1 MSARARVHELLRE
14 ELRQRAPLTLNLWH
28 LLGGL
33 TLWLLFVEITTGILL
48 MVYYRPTADEAYE
61 SVLYIL
67 NDVQLGWVIHGIHR
81 WGAQLLIL
89 LVLVHLLRVYF
100 QEAYRERELNWVI
113 GVLLLL
119 VIGAFA
125 FTGTLLVWDQ
135 RAFWGIDAVRRVI
148 AGVPLVGRA
157 ILYFL
162 WGGTELD
169 AGALLR
175 FYVFHV
181 GLLPWV
187 AVGLVMAHLYLV
199 SRQGLFSTVTLGSSS
214 PSPPS
219 PLPSEGEGSTGV
231 RGEERSHE
239 TYTDVV
245 LRGLI
250 LVVLSFG
257 VLLTLTVIFPVELSG
272 RADPLAYQSVKPP
285 WYFLP
290 AYGLLR
296 LVPKAAGVALAGVGV
311 LGLFVT
317 PWLGRNSWIAW
328 GLGMLG
334 IGAVA
339 LLAAYGWR
347 W

>member
-1 MSARARVHELLRE
+1 MDARARVSELLRA
-14 ELRQRAPLTLNLWH
+14 ELRRQAPANLNLWH

-33 TLWLLFVEITTGILL
+33 ILFLLFVEITTGILL
-48 MVYYRPTADEAYE
+48 MIYYRPSVDEAYE
-61 SVLYIL
+61 SVLYIM
-67 NDVQLGWVIHGIHR
+67 NDVQLGWLIHGIHR

-89 LVLVHLLRVYF
+89 FVVVHLLRVYF
-100 QEAYRERELNWVI
+100 HEAYRERELNWVI

-135 RAFWGIDAVRRVI
+135 KAFWGTDAVRRVI

-162 WGGTELD
+162 WGSTELD

-187 AVGLVMAHLYLV
+187 AIGLIAIHLYLV
-199 SRQGLFSTVTLGSSS
+199 SRQGLFHQ
-214 PSPPS
+214 
-219 PLPSEGEGSTGV
+219 TGITAPAQTC
-231 RGEERSHE
+231 G
-239 TYTDVV
+239 DVV

-250 LVVLSFG
+250 CVVLSFG
-257 VLLTLTVIFPVELSG
+257 LVLTLAVIFPVELSG
-272 RADPLAYQSVKPP
+272 RADPLMYQNVKPA

-290 AYGLLR
+290 AYGLLK
-296 LVPKAAGVALAGVGV
+296 LAPKAAGVALAGVGV
-311 LGLFVT
+311 LGLLAA
-317 PWLGRNSWIAW
+317 PWLGRKSWAAW

-334 IGAVA
+334 IAAVA

>member
-1 MSARARVHELLRE
+1 MSARARVHKLLRE
-14 ELRQRAPLTLNLWH
+14 ELRQRAPLALNFWH

-187 AVGLVMAHLYLV
+187 AIGLVMAHLYLV
-199 SRQGLFSTVTLGSSS
+199 SRQGLFASTITPG
-214 PSPPS
+214 P
-219 PLPSEGEGSTGV
+219 
-231 RGEERSHE
+231 SHE

-257 VLLTLTVIFPVELSG
+257 VVLTLTVIFPVELAE

-311 LGLFVT
+311 LGLFVA

-334 IGAVA
+334 IAAVA

>member
-1 MSARARVHELLRE
+1 MNALARVYELLRE
-14 ELRQRAPLTLNLWH
+14 ELRTRPPHPISFWN

-33 TLWLLFVEITTGILL
+33 TLWLLFLEITTGILL
-48 MVYYRPTADEAYE
+48 MVYYRPAADEAYE
-61 SVLYIL
+61 SVFYII
-67 NDVQLGWVIHGIHR
+67 NDVQLGWLIHGIHR
-81 WGAQLLIL
+81 WGAQLFIL
-89 LVLVHLLRVYF
+89 LILVHLVRVYF
-100 QEAYRERELNWVI
+100 HGAYRERELNWVI

-148 AGVPLVGRA
+148 AEVPLVGRA
-157 ILYFL
+157 VLYFL

-187 AVGLVMAHLYLV
+187 AIGLVMAHLYLV
-199 SRQGLFSTVTLGSSS
+199 SRQGLFHRAQL
-214 PSPPS
+214 
-219 PLPSEGEGSTGV
+219 
-231 RGEERSHE
+231 RDSHE
-239 TYTDVV
+239 TYADVV
-245 LRGLI
+245 LRGLM

-257 VLLTLTVIFPVELSG
+257 IVLTLAVIFPVELSD
-272 RADPLAYQSVKPP
+272 RADPLTYQHVKPD

-290 AYGLLR
+290 AYGLVKL
-296 LVPKAAGVALAGVGV
+296 LPQAAWGAVVAAFGV
-311 LGLFVT
+311 LGLFAA
-317 PWLGRNSWIAW
+317 PWLGRTSWVSW

-334 IGAVA
+334 IAAVA

>member
-1 MSARARVHELLRE
+1 MNALARVRELLRA
-14 ELRQRAPLTLNLWH
+14 ELRQQAPYHLNLWH

-33 TLWLLFVEITTGILL
+33 TLFLLFIEITTGILL
-48 MVYYRPTADEAYE
+48 MVYYRPSADEAYE
-61 SVLYIL
+61 SVFYII
-67 NDVQLGWVIHGIHR
+67 NDVQLGWLIHGIHS
-81 WGAQLLIL
+81 WGAQLFIL
-89 LVLVHLLRVYF
+89 LVLVHVLRVYF
-100 QEAYRERELNWVI
+100 HEAYRERELNWVI
-113 GVLLLL
+113 GVVLLL
-119 VIGAFA
+119 VIGAFV

-135 RAFWGIDAVRRVI
+135 KAFWGIDAVRRVI
-148 AGVPLVGRA
+148 ADVPIVGKA

-169 AGALLR
+169 ANALLR

-187 AVGLVMAHLYLV
+187 AIGLVMAHLYLV
-199 SRQGLFSTVTLGSSS
+199 SRQGLFQKG
-214 PSPPS
+214 
-219 PLPSEGEGSTGV
+219 PLSAESRQNSGQ
-231 RGEERSHE
+231 
-239 TYTDVV
+239 TYGDVV

-250 LVVLSFG
+250 FVVLSFG
-257 VLLTLTVIFPVELSG
+257 LVLTLAVIFPVELAG
-272 RADPLAYQSVKPP
+272 RADPLVYQNVKPA

-296 LVPKAAGVALAGVGV
+296 LVPQAVSVALASVGV
-311 LGLFVT
+311 LGLFAA
-317 PWLGRNSWIAW
+317 PWLGRTRWIAW

-334 IGAVA
+334 IAIIA

>member
-1 MSARARVHELLRE
+1 MSAFARVRELLRA
-14 ELRQRAPLTLNLWH
+14 ELRQPAPQQLNTWH
-28 LLGGL
+28 ILGGL
-33 TLWLLFVEITTGILL
+33 TLWLLFLEITTGILL
-48 MVYYRPTADEAYE
+48 MVYYRPSVDEAYE
-61 SVLYIL
+61 SVLYIM
-67 NDVQLGWVIHGIHR
+67 NDVQLGWLVHEIHR
-81 WGAQLLIL
+81 WGAQLFIL
-89 LVLVHLLRVYF
+89 LVLVHLVRVYF
-100 QEAYRERELNWVI
+100 HEAYRERELNWVV

-119 VIGAFA
+119 VVGAFA

-135 RAFWGIDAVRRVI
+135 KAFWSTDAVRRVI

-162 WGGTELD
+162 WGGTELG

-187 AVGLVMAHLYLV
+187 AIGLVMAHLYLV
-199 SRQGLFSTVTLGSSS
+199 SRQGLFHRTQLTRS
-214 PSPPS
+214 PQ
-219 PLPSEGEGSTGV
+219 
-231 RGEERSHE
+231 
-239 TYTDVV
+239 TYADVI
-245 LRGLI
+245 LSGLI
-250 LVVLSFG
+250 WVVLSFG
-257 VLLTLTVIFPVELSG
+257 IVLTLAVIFPRELSD
-272 RADPLAYQSVKPP
+272 RADPLTYESVKPP

-296 LVPKAAGVALAGVGV
+296 LIPKAAGVAGAALGV
-311 LGLFVT
+311 LGLLAA
-317 PWLGRNSWIAW
+317 PWLGRNSWVAW

-334 IGAVA
+334 IAAVA

>member
-1 MSARARVHELLRE
+1 MNALARVRELLRA
-14 ELRQRAPLTLNLWH
+14 ELRQRVPPHLNFWH
-28 LLGGL
+28 ILGGL
-33 TLWLLFVEITTGILL
+33 TFFLLFVEITTGILL
-48 MVYYRPTADEAYE
+48 MVYYRPSADEAYE
-61 SVLYIL
+61 SIFYIM
-67 NDVQLGWVIHGIHR
+67 NDVQLGWLIHGIHS
-81 WGAQLLIL
+81 WGAQLFIL

-125 FTGTLLVWDQ
+125 FTGALLVWDQ
-135 RAFWGIDAVRRVI
+135 KAFWGTDAVRRVI
-148 AGVPLVGRA
+148 AGVPLVGKA

-169 AGALLR
+169 ANALLR

-187 AVGLVMAHLYLV
+187 AIGLVAIHLYLV
-199 SRQGLFSTVTLGSSS
+199 SRQGLFQTKTVRSSAQ
-214 PSPPS
+214 
-219 PLPSEGEGSTGV
+219 
-231 RGEERSHE
+231 E
-239 TYTDVV
+239 TYADVV

-250 LVVLSFG
+250 FVILSFG
-257 VLLTLTVIFPVELSG
+257 IVLTLAVIFPAELSG
-272 RADPLAYQSVKPP
+272 RADPLGYQSVKPA

-290 AYGLLR
+290 AYGLVKLIAN
-296 LVPKAAGVALAGVGV
+296 KTAGVALASVGV
-311 LGLFVT
+311 LGLFT
-317 PWLGRNSWIAW
+317 APWLGRTSWVAW

-334 IGAVA
+334 IAAVA

>member
-1 MSARARVHELLRE
+1 MMSALTRVYELLRE
-14 ELRQRAPLTLNLWH
+14 ELRQRAPQQLNFWH
-28 LLGGL
+28 ILGGL
-33 TLWLLFVEITTGILL
+33 TLWLLFIEITTGILL
-48 MVYYRPTADEAYE
+48 MVYYRPSADEAYE
-61 SVLYIL
+61 SVFYII
-67 NDVQLGWVIHGIHR
+67 NDVQLGWLIHGLHR
-81 WGAQLLIL
+81 WGAQLFIL

-100 QEAYRERELNWVI
+100 QGAYRERELNWVL

-119 VIGAFA
+119 VLGAFA

-135 RAFWGIDAVRRVI
+135 NAFWVTDAVRRVI
-148 AGVPLVGRA
+148 AGLPLVGKA
-157 ILYFL
+157 ILFFL

-187 AVGLVMAHLYLV
+187 AIGLVMVHLYLV
-199 SRQGLFSTVTLGSSS
+199 SRQGLFS

-219 PLPSEGEGSTGV
+219 LPSEGERSEGVV
-231 RGEERSHE
+231 RGQAPQ

-250 LVVLSFG
+250 WVVLSFG
-257 VLLTLTVIFPVELSG
+257 IVLTLAVVFPVELAG
-272 RADPLAYQSVKPP
+272 RADPLTYQSVKPA

-290 AYGLLR
+290 AYGLLK
-296 LVPKAAGVALAGVGV
+296 LIPKAAGGALAGIGV
-311 LGLFVT
+311 LGLFVA
-317 PWLGRNSWIAW
+317 PWLGRNSWVAW

-334 IGAVA
+334 IAAAA
-339 LLAAYGWR
+339 LLAAYGLR
-347 W
+347 G